1 MPPGLAL
8 FLVTAVWASSFVVSK
23 HVVRV
28 VPPVPYLAMRY
39 GLAALLLLALF
50 GPRLW
55 AARGDRALRRDG
67 LILGALNAI
76 ALCFQLV
83 GQMYTTASKSAF
95 ITSLYMPLVPLF
107 GLLLYKTQSSPPQLV
122 AVAIASVG
130 LLLLTYPTGG
140 ATVNPGDLLTVVSA
154 ILYAITILE
163 TSRRSRTNDSRLLS
177 TMQVLVSGV
186 LFGGLLGLSHV
197 GDVRVVPDWAIT
209 TLRSPMNGSVLV
221 AVLYMAMICTVL
233 TFLVQN
239 WAMSWMHVTHATII
253 FSLEAPI
260 ATAIGLLVDGVEEWP
275 GPRGAVGAGMML
287 MAVGLSRRST

>member
-28 VPPVPYLAMRY
+28 VPPVPYLALRY
-39 GLAALLLLALF
+39 GIASLLLLALF
-50 GPRLW
+50 GARLW
-55 AARGDRALRRDG
+55 NARRDRALRRDG

-107 GLLLYKTQSSPPQLV
+107 GLLLYKTQSTPAQLLAV
-122 AVAIASVG
+122 AVASVG
-130 LLLLTYPTGG
+130 LLLLTYPVGG

-154 ILYAITILE
+154 ILYAITIIE
-163 TSRRSRTNDSRLLS
+163 SSRRSRANDSRLL
-177 TMQVLVSGV
+177 TTAQVLVSGL
-186 LFGGLLGLSHV
+186 LFVSLLGVSHL
-197 GDVRVVPDWAIT
+197 GGVRVVPDWAVT
-209 TLRSPMNGSVLV
+209 TLRNPMNGSVL
-221 AVLYMAMICTVL
+221 AGVLYMAMICTVL

-239 WAMSWMHVTHATII
+239 WALPRLHVTHATII

-260 ATAIGLLVDGVEEWP
+260 ATAIGLLADGVEEWP
-275 GPRGAVGAGMML
+275 GPRGAVGAGLML